1 MRIGSALIIS
11 GLFVFDAQAQLGLN
25 AGFGAAAQFGVG
37 LQGSG
42 YYGGVQSCPYA
53 FRSAKNAYDEID
65 EVVEEKKEIVR
76 LQGELKL
83 QKSSRDRADLY
94 LKSLTK
100 KIEKYFDSEIAEFL
114 MSTHIDNRKKC
125 DEYREQK
132 DCSKVVTKDEEGKEK
147 EAKSDAA
154 TKTACEAKTII
165 PDLLKDKWLKSDSA
179 TGKGPY
185 CIGSNSSNAG
195 TVHSSI
201 CNDTS
206 LRVVEGTKTK
216 SVNVSDCQKT
226 LTEYRRRKI
235 EYEKAQAKY
244 DELDDEIKDRR
255 IKIAD
260 AKTRAKI
267 EDEIAKQDDVEG
279 GCEECALAGRNSAYR
294 KPQRDW
300 LSTSVNVLGGL
311 GLAWYGKKIDESAQ
325 SYNAQLGYPSYNSY
339 GYPFVTAG
347 ISGVINGLAGP
358 GAYGCSG
365 GYGGAGYPYGA
376 GGALGALGALGYGP
390 NGAQGG
396 AFGYPQS
403 MFGSPW
409 GGGMYQ
415 PGFGA
420 NGALAGPN
428 GGFPLGGL
436 NGQIG
441 LGIPVNGGLGAF
453 AGGGLGAFAGGGLG
467 AFAGGG
473 LGAFAGGGLGAFAG
487 GGLGAFAGGGL
498 GAMVNNPQ
506 YQLQMMQQQQL
517 LQQQQQQQQAM
528 YFQAQAQAQM
538 QAYQRQQ
545 VIQQQAMTYQQ
556 EITSLQSRL
565 QMLYSGAYSG
575 SSLGGG
581 LYGGGVYGGGSLGTG
596 IGIGISGGIGLGIGG
611 GVSFGTGVG
620 TGIYNNTSGTIP
632 GTTLLN
638 GTGTSIRGR

>member
-25 AGFGAAAQFGVG
+25 ASFGATAAAQVGAG

-42 YYGGVQSCPYA
+42 YYGGAQSCPYA
-53 FRSAKNAYDEID
+53 FRSAKNAYDDID

-132 DCSKVVTKDEEGKEK
+132 DCSKIVAKDSEGKDK
-147 EAKSDAA
+147 EDKADAT

-235 EYEKAQAKY
+235 EYEKAQTKY

-325 SYNAQLGYPSYNSY
+325 EYNAQLGYPSYNSY

-376 GGALGALGALGYGP
+376 GGALGAMGALGYGP
-390 NGAQGG
+390 NGALGG

-428 GGFPLGGL
+428 GGFSLGGL

-441 LGIPVNGGLGAF
+441 LGIPVNGGLGGY
-453 AGGGLGAFAGGGLG
+453 AGGGLGTMA
-467 AFAGGG
+467 
-473 LGAFAGGGLGAFAG
+473 
-487 GGLGAFAGGGL
+487 
-498 GAMVNNPQ
+498 NNPQ
-506 YQLQMMQQQQL
+506 YQMQMMQQQQF

-611 GVSFGTGVG
+611 GVSFGAGVG
-620 TGIYNNTSGTIP
+620 TGIYNNGIYNNGIYNNTSGTIP